1 MLDDKQKDV
10 FLQIRLSRELRTTF
24 QTMCKSKAI
33 NSSELIRQFIQQW
46 LQEQQQPIHTNNN
59 Q

>member
-10 FLQIRLSRELRTTF
+10 FLQIRLSRELRTAF

-46 LQEQQQPIHTNNN
+46 LQEQQQPLNTNNN